1 MTETSKKTSKSDS
14 KEGKRAQKRQLSCV
28 ADKLSLRAL
37 SSLIKEVQVLCEA
50 YDPNT
55 TWGSY
60 LKELYQK
67 ESLIVYVLKENE
79 RLVGFCFLDVL
90 ELDYGQLILYTK
102 VPEDEVF
109 FSSELMGLGLLEGRI
124 VELIQFREGFQLRD
138 AFIAA
143 GCIEKERVK
152 MVHPRLEKFEHFV
165 MPAGFS
171 MLPVTKETLDIA
183 ADISQ
188 KAHVLR
194 HQEERYVNYH
204 TQENRKAFSLGLK
217 DPDKNNYIDEASCI
231 LYASQQ
237 HLGLVEAIY
246 MTHQKEELPWIAD
259 LSIAPQYQ
267 GKKYGELLLQYCLS
281 QFYKIGHSKA
291 GLSVSIK
298 NTAAYELYK
307 KIGFEES
314 EWMVELFIP
323 EAG

>member
-1 MTETSKKTSKSDS
+1 MTEKFKKTSQSDS
-14 KEGKRAQKRQLSCV
+14 KEENKKRDLVCLAEKP
-28 ADKLSLRAL
+28 SLKAL
-37 SSLIKEVQVLCEA
+37 SSLIEEVQVLCEA
-50 YDPNT
+50 YDANT

-67 ESLIVYVLKENE
+67 DSLIVYVLKEE
-79 RLVGFCFLDVL
+79 DRFVGFCFLDSL
-90 ELDYGQLILYTK
+90 ELDYGQLYLYTK

-109 FSSELMGLGLLEGRI
+109 FASELMGLGLLEGRI

-143 GCIEKERVK
+143 GCVEKERVK
-152 MVHPRLEKFEHFV
+152 MVHPHLEAFEQFV
-165 MPAGFS
+165 MPEGFS
-171 MLPVTKETLDIA
+171 MLPVTQETLDIA
-183 ADISQ
+183 AGISQ
-188 KAHVLR
+188 KAHVVR
-194 HQEERYVNYH
+194 HQEERYANYH
-204 TQENRKAFSLGLK
+204 TLENRKAFSLGLK
-217 DPDKNNYIDEASCI
+217 KNRYIDEVSCI

-237 HLGLVEAIY
+237 HLGLVESIY

-267 GKKYGELLLQYCLS
+267 GKKYGQLLLQYCLS
-281 QFYKIGHSKA
+281 QFYKMGHTKA

-298 NTAAYELYK
+298 NKAAYALYK